1 MDQEHHVVKSATEA
15 AQTSVELLNQANV
28 AAKAANDVR
37 DVEASTARLIMQSVK
52 SDVNLVLEYALQSAE
67 YAVTSAQATGDQ
79 KAIDDANATLRSI
92 RAALAIHK
100 LIS

>member
-1 MDQEHHVVKSATEA
+1 MDQAHHVATSATEA
-15 AQTSVELLNQANV
+15 ANKSVELLIHAKV
-28 AAKAANDVR
+28 AALAANDVR

-52 SDVNLVLEYALQSAE
+52 SDFNLVLEYALQSAE

-79 KAIDDANATLRSI
+79 KAIDDANATLTSI
-92 RAALAIHK
+92 HAALAIHK